1 MTGRRAHRS
10 AEDVERVDLEVGSYR
25 LAAWRKGQGEPAA
38 VCVHGAGVSSRE
50 WLPLVAELGCARQVW
65 TVDLPGFGASRGL
78 SRTIGLPALTDALVD
93 WLAAARLTRACL
105 IGGSFGCQVAV
116 DAAVRYPDRVSHL
129 VLVGPTVDPAG
140 RTFSRQA
147 VRWLRNARWES
158 PRMALLNIA
167 DYRDAGLRRVAAA
180 FREALVDRVEDKL
193 PYVAVPTLVVRGDR
207 DQLVPQAWAEEV
219 TRLLPRGRLA
229 VVPGAGHMVP
239 FRSPS
244 RVARVIDDFLAGRA
258 R

>member
-1 MTGRRAHRS
+1 MTGKRVRRTVGHI
-10 AEDVERVDLEVGSYR
+10 ERVDLEVGEYR
-25 LAAWRKGQGEPAA
+25 LAAWRKGRGEPAA

-50 WLPLVAELGCARQVW
+50 WLPLVAELGCTRQVW

-78 SRTIGLPALTDALVD
+78 SRTLGLPALTDALVD
-93 WLAAARLTRACL
+93 WLAAARLARVCL

-140 RTFSRQA
+140 RTFSRQV
-147 VRWLRNARWES
+147 VRWLRNTRYEL
-158 PRMALLNIA
+158 PRMAPLNIA
-167 DYRDAGLRRVAAA
+167 DYRDAGLCRVVAT
-180 FREALVDRVEDKL
+180 FREALADRVEDKL
-193 PYVAVPTLVVRGDR
+193 PYVAAPTLVVRGDHDR
-207 DQLVPQAWAEEV
+207 LVPQAWAEEV

-244 RVARVIDDFLAGRA
+244 AVAHLVDDFLDGAA
-258 R
+258 Q

>member
-1 MTGRRAHRS
+1 MAGKRAHHS
-10 AEDVERVDLEVGSYR
+10 AGDVEQVDLEVGDYR
-25 LAAWRKGQGEPAA
+25 LGAWCKGRGQPVA

-78 SRTIGLPALTDALVD
+78 SHMLGLPALTDAWVD
-93 WLAAARLTRACL
+93 WLAAAGLQRVCL

-140 RTFSRQA
+140 RTFRRQA
-147 VRWLRNARWES
+147 VRW
-158 PRMALLNIA
+158 
-167 DYRDAGLRRVAAA
+167 
-180 FREALVDRVEDKL
+180 FRKL
-193 PYVAVPTLVVRGDR
+193 EVGT
-207 DQLVPQAWAEEV
+207 QAWAEEV

-239 FRSPS
+239 FRLPS
-244 RVARVIDDFLAGRA
+244 QVARFIADFLAGTA